1 MCGFHFITSLP
12 HSMFC
17 ICPAILISSHV
28 VEKQSM
34 YRLKSL
40 KERIFPVGGGGGE
53 NLSLCRE
60 CFRQKGLEDSVR
72 YIKVN
77 INFMYCAI
85 NTTIR

>member
-34 YRLKSL
+34 HRLKSL
-40 KERIFPVGGGGGE
+40 KERIFPVGGGGRIF
-53 NLSLCRE
+53 LCA
-60 CFRQKGLEDSVR
+60 
-72 YIKVN
+72 VN
-77 INFMYCAI
+77 VSGRKA
-85 NTTIR
+85 

>member
-40 KERIFPVGGGGGE
+40 KERIFPVGGGEGE
-53 NLSLCRE
+53 S
-60 CFRQKGLEDSVR
+60 FFVP
-72 YIKVN
+72 
-77 INFMYCAI
+77 
-85 NTTIR
+85 